1 MVDNSERCGGLLMAR
16 EISGSQ
22 AWQLKVPMKKLTVG
36 WRNLKLLTTLI
47 ASFLFCLLAVY
58 LPVPQTLQAPGPLQ
72 IGKVLNKIEEKIDTL
87 ESLDMLEEKRAE
99 LFRQELEELE
109 KSKTDETPAVTWEAI
124 DQLTESIAAK
134 ANEEVENLQN
144 KLAQQSAMNEMVDAV
159 VESWDEASAEKDIA
173 AAAAAELADLINSD
187 ALTPELRNSLQQAMP
202 GLSSSNSLNSAT
214 LTKEDMKKLSDALSS
229 LSAEEMAKLRE
240 MLEAGLMNSSQMQ
253 AAQNARMMTAE
264 ELREML
270 EQQCKNSSCTNGC
283 SNLSACLAVSAQ
295 GVCPGASGD
304 KPGRGGISHGP
315 GHAAL
320 TFSGNTEESG
330 YRFKLQA
337 LPKGSPRFNQNKLI
351 GISAAAP
358 EINTENSQS
367 SGGTLDSKSASGAS
381 AISTTLLP
389 QHRGVVRN
397 YFSRKTDP
405 KKPTKE

>member
-187 ALTPELRNSLQQAMP
+187 ALTPELL
-202 GLSSSNSLNSAT
+202 LI
-214 LTKEDMKKLSDALSS
+214 
-229 LSAEEMAKLRE
+229 
-240 MLEAGLMNSSQMQ
+240 
-253 AAQNARMMTAE
+253 TA
-264 ELREML
+264 
-270 EQQCKNSSCTNGC
+270 
-283 SNLSACLAVSAQ
+283 
-295 GVCPGASGD
+295 
-304 KPGRGGISHGP
+304 
-315 GHAAL
+315 GHAGAL
-320 TFSGNTEESG
+320 QFKFSQLCNSYKRGHEE
-330 YRFKLQA
+330 
-337 LPKGSPRFNQNKLI
+337 
-351 GISAAAP
+351 
-358 EINTENSQS
+358 
-367 SGGTLDSKSASGAS
+367 TL
-381 AISTTLLP
+381 
-389 QHRGVVRN
+389 
-397 YFSRKTDP
+397 
-405 KKPTKE
+405 